1 MAARRRRL
9 PGRVAVRVLR
19 PTRGDRRLS
28 PGGARSMGSFLPDA
42 PVRGTFRSVFYTR
55 QELRIAGGLRP
66 ASHDIRALPKGDSSH
81 AVVN

>member
-1 MAARRRRL
+1 
-9 PGRVAVRVLR
+9 
-19 PTRGDRRLS
+19 
-28 PGGARSMGSFLPDA
+28 MGSFLPDA
-42 PVRGTFRSVFYTR
+42 PVRGTSRSVFYTR